1 MAIITVSTQ
10 LGSGR
15 STVARPLAER
25 LGYSYA
31 DKEAIFAAAEDYGW
45 LKRSLEK
52 MDERHVSFWERS
64 EADRR
69 NYLTLVEGIIT
80 DFARRDNVV
89 IVGRGGNIIL
99 RGIAHVLRVKLY
111 APFKVRVRRI
121 ADRAGLGEDAASSAV
136 MRSDRERSSYI
147 RYVFDEDWMN
157 PDLYDLML
165 NTARPS
171 PAEATELLASLVN
184 SPSFRPRPA
193 SVEAMEDLALTGKIR
208 AQLSMDGRL
217 ATAWLDVRAER
228 GKAVLGGLVE
238 TEKERALAEEIAR
251 GIEGVK
257 EVENDIGFKL
267 LGTGL

>member
-1 MAIITVSTQ
+1 MAIITVSSL

-15 STVARPLAER
+15 STVARPLSER
-25 LGYSYA
+25 LGYVFV

-45 LKRSLEK
+45 LKRSLAK

-80 DFARRDNVV
+80 DFARRDNVI
-89 IVGRGGNIIL
+89 IVGRGSNIIL

-111 APFKVRVRRI
+111 APFKVRVSRI
-121 ADRAGLGEDAASSAV
+121 KDRAGLDEETASKVV

-165 NTARPS
+165 NTERFS
-171 PAEATELLASLVN
+171 PGEATNLLSSLVHA
-184 SPSFRPRPA
+184 PSFKPQPG
-193 SVEAMEDLALTGKIR
+193 SVEAMEDLALASKIR
-208 AQLSMDGRL
+208 AHLARDGRL

-238 TEKERALAEEIAR
+238 TEKERTLAEEIVR
-251 GIEGVK
+251 TMEGVR